1 MFSLPALLSALLGLL
16 ARTFSD
22 VIVKEVD
29 SLRHDQDQRD
39 LGAARQ
45 ANASTAAAEA
55 AEAKA
60 RAAGDAAADGLDDPR
75 DLRD

>member
-1 MFSLPALLSALLGLL
+1 MLSALLGLL

-39 LGAARQ
+39 LGASRQ

-60 RAAGDAAADGLDDPR
+60 RAAGDAAADNDDDPR
-75 DLRD
+75 DLRPEDGT